1 MSAKIATALHSVMEA
16 CGYVQKTGKNS
27 FHGYKYAGEAD
38 LLDKLRP
45 AMVQHGLLLL
55 PSGKSVTGPDEHG
68 NVTVAIEY
76 TLAHKD
82 GDIWPEKLVAFGC
95 GNDRAKNG
103 SVGDKGVYKALT
115 GANKYLLFKL
125 FQIETG
131 DDPEQDDGAHDSSS
145 APATGRNAAGANPP
159 ARTSHGSGG
168 ALSKDDLIAKIR
180 TFDLVS
186 DLVRWANSDA
196 VDGAYRKLSA
206 NDKAGVDAAY
216 RAQEAKI
223 EADDPPFKEAAE

>member
-1 MSAKIATALHSVMEA
+1 MNRAEIKGLFDKFGAELDRDDVWQVQSAIVIKHKALERLAVAARISFDKPTVLRAERDEA
-16 CGYVQKTGKNS
+16 VILVHGSMCAADNKNGGETRHEWSIGEALVNVNYKVSGRQAGYVYAMAEKRAKDRVILKLAGL
-27 FHGYKYAGEAD
+27 HGLYSEDEAD
-38 LLDKLRP
+38 
-45 AMVQHGLLLL
+45 
-55 PSGKSVTGPDEHG
+55 E
-68 NVTVAIEY
+68 
-76 TLAHKD
+76 
-82 GDIWPEKLVAFGC
+82 
-95 GNDRAKNG
+95 
-103 SVGDKGVYKALT
+103 
-115 GANKYLLFKL
+115 FK
-125 FQIETG
+125 
-131 DDPEQDDGAHDSSS
+131 DSSS